1 MSILSRFKR
10 KEGGEEGGEEGK
22 KGRLRETV
30 EAVIIAVVLALV
42 IRTFVVQAFK
52 IPSGSMEDTLLI
64 GDHLIVSKFS
74 YGMQVPSPAMIR
86 VFGVWVPFFETQ
98 LKPVWG
104 GVKRGDVIV
113 FRFPGDRRV
122 LHDGEMVEFAPAL
135 NEKEARAT
143 DFIKRVMALP
153 GEEIEVIGRD
163 VYING
168 EMLEEQYGVFKG
180 ALWDYQ
186 GGFGPYIVPDDHVF
200 VMGDNRNNSKDSRF
214 WGAVPF
220 RDIKGKAFIIYWS
233 WDKQARWVRF
243 SRIASLIR

>member
-1 MSILSRFKR
+1 MSILSRFVK
-10 KEGGEEGGEEGK
+10 KETKGGSK

-30 EAVIIAVVLALV
+30 EAIIIAVVLALV
-42 IRTFVVQAFK
+42 IRTFVIQAFK

-74 YGMQVPSPAMIR
+74 YGLQVPTPAMIR

-98 LKPVWG
+98 LKPLWG
-104 GVKRGDVIV
+104 EVKRGDVIV

-122 LHDGEMVEFAPAL
+122 LQEGDRVDFAPAL

-143 DFIKRVMALP
+143 DFIKRVLALP
-153 GEEIEVIGRD
+153 GEEIEVAGRF

-168 EMLEEQYGVFKG
+168 ERLEDPYGVFKG
-180 ALWDYQ
+180 AQWDYQ
-186 GGFGPYIVPDDHVF
+186 GGFGPYTVPEGHVF

-214 WGAVPF
+214 WGAVPIL
-220 RDIKGKAFIIYWS
+220 DIKGKAFIIYWS